1 MSLIHVPPEVT
12 VLAIDVHKNSIIPQ
26 WLDRVLPRIA
36 IEGERVLVTPPPT
49 GVAVADTPAG
59 EPEEALTVR

>member
-1 MSLIHVPPEVT
+1 
-12 VLAIDVHKNSIIPQ
+12 
-26 WLDRVLPRIA
+26 
-36 IEGERVLVTPPPT
+36 VLVTPPPT